1 MKPFLSSLSE
11 IEERL
16 ASAQYSGLIRLKQI
30 SEKRQFIEERISE
43 VTRALKNAELNLK
56 EFKESNRRVERSPS
70 LKLDESRLEREVSLQ
85 TTLYM
90 TLKSQFENV
99 KIEEKIKTSD
109 DGKGILIT
117 NDAIEQISSLLK
129 NQTDK
134 KVLRVGVRSGGCSG
148 MSYTM
153 DFIGGDEINADD
165 KVYDYSLSAEQTFK
179 VICDPKSL
187 LYIYGMQLD
196 FSKDLIGGG
205 FNFVNPNASQT
216 CGCGSSFAV

>member
-1 MKPFLSSLSE
+1 M
-11 IEERL
+11 
-16 ASAQYSGLIRLKQI
+16 
-30 SEKRQFIEERISE
+30 
-43 VTRALKNAELNLK
+43 
-56 EFKESNRRVERSPS
+56 
-70 LKLDESRLEREVSLQ
+70 
-85 TTLYM
+85 
-90 TLKSQFENV
+90 ENV
-99 KIEEKIKTSD
+99 KVDEKINTSD

-129 NQTDK
+129 NQTSK
-134 KVLRVGVRSGGCSG
+134 KALRVGVRSGGCSG

-153 DFIGGDEINADD
+153 DFIGGDEINSDD
-165 KVYDYSLSAEQTFK
+165 KVYDYSLSTDQTFK
-179 VICDPKSL
+179 VVCDPKSL

>member
-1 MKPFLSSLSE
+1 M
-11 IEERL
+11 
-16 ASAQYSGLIRLKQI
+16 
-30 SEKRQFIEERISE
+30 
-43 VTRALKNAELNLK
+43 
-56 EFKESNRRVERSPS
+56 
-70 LKLDESRLEREVSLQ
+70 
-85 TTLYM
+85 
-90 TLKSQFENV
+90 ENV

-129 NQTDK
+129 SQTNK
-134 KVLRVGVRSGGCSG
+134 KALRVGVRSGGCSG

-153 DFIGGDEINADD
+153 DFIGGDEINSDD
-165 KVYDYSLSAEQTFK
+165 KVYDYSLNSEQTFQ

>member
-1 MKPFLSSLSE
+1 M
-11 IEERL
+11 
-16 ASAQYSGLIRLKQI
+16 
-30 SEKRQFIEERISE
+30 
-43 VTRALKNAELNLK
+43 
-56 EFKESNRRVERSPS
+56 
-70 LKLDESRLEREVSLQ
+70 D
-85 TTLYM
+85 
-90 TLKSQFENV
+90 NV

-134 KVLRVGVRSGGCSG
+134 KALRVGVRSGGCSG

-153 DFIGGDEINADD
+153 DFVGGDEINPDD
-165 KVYDYSLSAEQTFK
+165 KVYDYSLSSEQTFK

>member
-1 MKPFLSSLSE
+1 M
-11 IEERL
+11 
-16 ASAQYSGLIRLKQI
+16 
-30 SEKRQFIEERISE
+30 
-43 VTRALKNAELNLK
+43 
-56 EFKESNRRVERSPS
+56 
-70 LKLDESRLEREVSLQ
+70 
-85 TTLYM
+85 
-90 TLKSQFENV
+90 ENV
-99 KIEEKIKTSD
+99 KIEDKIKTSD

-129 NQTDK
+129 NQTDN

-153 DFIGGDEINADD
+153 DFIVGDEINSDD
-165 KVYDYSLSAEQTFK
+165 KVYDYSLSSEQSFK
-179 VICDPKSL
+179 VVCDPKSL

>member
-1 MKPFLSSLSE
+1 MYVF
-11 IEERL
+11 
-16 ASAQYSGLIRLKQI
+16 
-30 SEKRQFIEERISE
+30 
-43 VTRALKNAELNLK
+43 
-56 EFKESNRRVERSPS
+56 
-70 LKLDESRLEREVSLQ
+70 
-85 TTLYM
+85 M
-90 TLKSQFENV
+90 ENV

-134 KVLRVGVRSGGCSG
+134 KALRVGVRSGGCSG

-153 DFIGGDEINADD
+153 DFIAGDEINSDD
-165 KVYDYSLSAEQTFK
+165 KVYDYSLSSEQTFK